1 MTQELGLCEKRA
13 NPISRG
19 WRNAR
24 DPTPGRPEFIFPF
37 FSVREKYC
45 LLCVG
50 VFLEYKWV
58 VLTVTTVGI
67 FMATLDSSIVVVG
80 LPQVVADLKTN
91 LVVGVWI
98 ITIYRLMIT
107 VLLVGIGRWA
117 DMHGRVRLYNMG
129 FAVFTIG
136 SLLSGLSPT
145 AEALP
150 AFRLVQGIGA
160 ALLFVN
166 SVAIVTDA
174 FSGKDLGKGIG
185 INQVAINAGTI
196 TGYTLSGVL
205 IQLFTWRS
213 IFLVNVPIGI
223 FGTYWSRKRL
233 NEIHHPARGER
244 FDLAGAVT
252 FSVSITL
259 LLLGLT
265 LGSITDPLSLS
276 LTGLSFLLMIIFVLA
291 ERRASFP
298 VLDLSL
304 FRNRLFTAGN
314 IANLLS
320 GLAFAALA
328 FIMTLYFQL
337 VRGYDPLHAGIYLI
351 PLDATLILIGP
362 ISGSLSDRWG
372 ARGLSTLGLV
382 TASAGFFYLSS
393 FTTTTDYL
401 QIALG
406 LVLVGFGI
414 GLFRSPNASSVM
426 GSVQGAKRGI
436 ASGVR
441 ATIINTSIV
450 ASIPL
455 VLAVMTTDIPYY
467 RLINIIGNGSALS
480 NSQITTTDLAPFQ
493 MGLQHSLMIFS
504 ILILASVVFSL
515 LRGPRQN
522 SDITSAS
529 KENSPATEMRR

>member
-1 MTQELGLCEKRA
+1 
-13 NPISRG
+13 
-19 WRNAR
+19 
-24 DPTPGRPEFIFPF
+24 
-37 FSVREKYC
+37 
-45 LLCVG
+45 
-50 VFLEYKWV
+50 LEYRWV

-67 FMATLDSSIVVVG
+67 FMATFDSSIVVVG

-91 LVVGVWI
+91 LIVGVWI

-129 FAVFTIG
+129 FAIFTLG
-136 SLLSGLSPT
+136 SLLSGLSAT
-145 AEALP
+145 AEALL

-213 IFLVNVPIGI
+213 IFLVNVPVGV

-233 NEIHHPARGER
+233 KEISRPTVGEK
-244 FDLAGAVT
+244 FDAAGAAT
-252 FSVSITL
+252 FSVAITL

-265 LGSITDPLSLS
+265 LGSLTDFANQAVVGAS
-276 LTGLSFLLMIIFVLA
+276 IFCFAIFILI
-291 ERRASFP
+291 ERRVRYPA
-298 VLDLSL
+298 LDLSL
-304 FRNRLFTAGN
+304 FKIRLFTAGN

-328 FIMTLYFQL
+328 FVMTLYFQL
-337 VRGYDPLHAGIYLI
+337 VRGYDPLHAGIFLI
-351 PLDATLILIGP
+351 PLDVTLILVGP
-362 ISGSLSDRWG
+362 VSGWLSDKWG
-372 ARGLSTLGLV
+372 ARGLSTLGLLV
-382 TASAGFFYLSS
+382 ASAGFFLLAG
-393 FTTTTDYL
+393 FTLDMPYF
-401 QIALG
+401 QIALW
-406 LVLVGFGI
+406 LSLVGFGI

-426 GSVQGAKRGI
+426 GSVPSDKRGI
-436 ASGVR
+436 SSGVR

-455 VLAVMTTDIPYY
+455 VLALMTADVPYSK
-467 RLINIIGNGSALS
+467 LVSLGNVSLGGITQLAGGDVGSF
-480 NSQITTTDLAPFQ
+480 LA
-493 MGLQHSLMIFS
+493 GLQHSLIVLSFLILGSAIFS
-504 ILILASVVFSL
+504 F
-515 LRGPRQN
+515 LRGPR
-522 SDITSAS
+522 
-529 KENSPATEMRR
+529 TESEEPVSRQM

>member
-1 MTQELGLCEKRA
+1 
-13 NPISRG
+13 
-19 WRNAR
+19 
-24 DPTPGRPEFIFPF
+24 
-37 FSVREKYC
+37 
-45 LLCVG
+45 
-50 VFLEYKWV
+50 LEYKWV

-80 LPQVVADLKTN
+80 LPQVVSDLKTN

-117 DMHGRVRLYNMG
+117 DMHGRVKLYNMG
-129 FAVFTIG
+129 FAVFTFG

-145 AEALP
+145 AEALL

-213 IFLVNVPIGI
+213 IFLVNVPVGI

-233 NEIHHPARGER
+233 KEISRPTIGEK
-244 FDLAGAVT
+244 FDAAGAAT
-252 FSVSITL
+252 FSIAITL
-259 LLLGLT
+259 LLVGLT
-265 LGSITDPLSLS
+265 LGSLTDFANQAVVGASILCFAIFIT
-276 LTGLSFLLMIIFVLA
+276 I
-291 ERRASFP
+291 ERKTRNPA
-298 VLDLSL
+298 LDLSL
-304 FRNRLFTAGN
+304 FKIRLFTAGN

-328 FIMTLYFQL
+328 FVMTLYFQL
-337 VRGYDPLHAGIYLI
+337 VRGYDPLHAGIFLI
-351 PLDATLILIGP
+351 PLDVTLILVGP
-362 ISGSLSDRWG
+362 VSGWLSDKWG
-372 ARGLSTLGLV
+372 ARGLSTMGLLV
-382 TASAGFFYLSS
+382 ASAGFLLLSR
-393 FTTTTDYL
+393 FDLNTPYPQVAL
-401 QIALG
+401 WLG
-406 LVLVGFGI
+406 LIGFGI

-426 GSVQGAKRGI
+426 GSVPSSKRGI
-436 ASGVR
+436 SSGVR

-455 VLAVMTTDIPYY
+455 VLALMTADVPYNK
-467 RLINIIGNGSALS
+467 LVNLGNGSLGGATQFAIGDVGIFL
-480 NSQITTTDLAPFQ
+480 T
-493 MGLQHSLMIFS
+493 GLQHSLIVLSF
-504 ILILASVVFSL
+504 LILGSALFSL
-515 LRGPRQN
+515 LRGPA
-522 SDITSAS
+522 SESA
-529 KENSPATEMRR
+529 KLAPMRPAGPSS

>member
-1 MTQELGLCEKRA
+1 M
-13 NPISRG
+13 
-19 WRNAR
+19 
-24 DPTPGRPEFIFPF
+24 
-37 FSVREKYC
+37 
-45 LLCVG
+45 
-50 VFLEYKWV
+50 EYKWV

-67 FMATLDSSIVVVG
+67 FMATLDSSIIVVG
-80 LPQVVADLKTN
+80 LPQVVSSLQTN
-91 LVVGVWI
+91 LVEGVWF

-107 VLLVGIGRWA
+107 VLLVGIGRMA
-117 DMHGRVRLYNMG
+117 DLYGRVRLYNLG
-129 FAVFTIG
+129 FAIFSLG
-136 SLLSGLSPT
+136 SLLSGLSIT
-145 AEALP
+145 AEMLLI
-150 AFRLVQGIGA
+150 FRLVQGVGA
-160 ALLFVN
+160 AFLFVN

-174 FSGKDLGKGIG
+174 FAGSELGKG
-185 INQVAINAGTI
+185 VAINAGTI

-276 LTGLSFLLMIIFVLA
+276 LMGLSFLLMIIFVLA

-529 KENSPATEMRR
+529 KENSPAMEMRR